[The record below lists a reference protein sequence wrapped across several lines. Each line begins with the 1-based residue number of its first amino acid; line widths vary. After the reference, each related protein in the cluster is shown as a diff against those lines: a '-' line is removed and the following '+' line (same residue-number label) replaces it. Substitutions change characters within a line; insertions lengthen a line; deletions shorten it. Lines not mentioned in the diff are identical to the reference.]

1 MTVTVTSQVSG
12 HVTTF
17 IAETSNT
24 VTFAPGIGLSG
35 FNSFNGA
42 NQIAGIYG
50 QAQIIFKSPEYA
62 FLGGNVL

>member
-1 MTVTVTSQVSG
+1 
-12 HVTTF
+12 
-17 IAETSNT
+17 